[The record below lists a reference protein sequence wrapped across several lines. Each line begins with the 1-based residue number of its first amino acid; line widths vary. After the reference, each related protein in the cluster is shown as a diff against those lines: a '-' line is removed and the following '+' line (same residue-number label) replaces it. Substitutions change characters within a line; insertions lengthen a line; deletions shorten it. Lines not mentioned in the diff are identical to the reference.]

1 MMNQAIK
8 EHKAWAG
15 FHFFSFFFF
24 FVTCKLELATISI
37 LIF

>member
-15 FHFFSFFFF
+15 FHFVFFFLSHANSNWQQF
-24 FVTCKLELATISI
+24 QF
-37 LIF
+37 

>member
-24 FVTCKLELATISI
+24 VTCKLELATISI

>member
-15 FHFFSFFFF
+15 FHFFSFFFLSHANSNWQQF
-24 FVTCKLELATISI
+24 QF
-37 LIF
+37 